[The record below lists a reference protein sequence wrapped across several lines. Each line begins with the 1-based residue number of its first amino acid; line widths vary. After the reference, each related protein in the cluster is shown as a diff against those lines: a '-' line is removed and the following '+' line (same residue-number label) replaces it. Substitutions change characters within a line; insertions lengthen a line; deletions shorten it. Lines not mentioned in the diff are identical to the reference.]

1 MGKLPKRARNRRRR
15 PGVIRVGEALRPFGI
30 DLSVDGPSYYDI
42 GQLLDLADELL
53 KIGPQLTDMMIALV
67 REGAPAPSTLTLE
80 SGGVDGRNAT
90 GAYGETAG
98 AGGASEQRKADLDE
112 SGHVPS
118 SDAGGHVPSRH
129 VRTPK
134 PRKHAWPTDV
144 IAGAIPRHQR
154 GSEPRS
160 PGGPPSADALS
171 SRSDGARASRRAP
184 AIGAG
189 LGQPINPDEAATVKG
204 AA

>member
-53 KIGPQLTDMMIALV
+53 KIGPQLTDMIALA

-80 SGGVDGRNAT
+80 SGGVDGRNAA

-98 AGGASEQRKADLDE
+98 GSRASEQRKADLDD

-118 SDAGGHVPSRH
+118 SGTGGHVPSRH
-129 VRTPK
+129 VRKPK
-134 PRKHAWPTDV
+134 PRKHSWPTEV
-144 IAGAIPRHQR
+144 IAGAIPRHQP
-154 GSEPRS
+154 GSVPRS
-160 PGGPPSADALS
+160 PGGPPSADAVS
-171 SRSDGARASRRAP
+171 SRSDGARAPRRAP

-189 LGQPINPDEAATVKG
+189 LGQPINPDEAAPVKG